1 MNSLI
6 IAPNEDEAA
15 YAQIEAAVME
25 TARGR
30 WFLAEFARRNRHADT
45 TAILG
50 AIDRLSD
57 SMAHQRPATLTL
69 TTQPDEA
76 LHNDILEMA
85 RAIAA
90 MQREIQAIGENG
102 DRTTAHVSASDEL
115 DNVVHTTEQATTTI
129 LSAAER
135 VQELAWTLRENA
147 GNADDCDI
155 LDRCATD
162 IYTACGFQDLTAQ
175 RIAKVVDV
183 LQFIDVRLKGM
194 LDEHDLAEDFAA
206 DELMI
211 AENEERPAAKTDDVW
226 MSEAHQAEI
235 DETFSFFEPAAQVAE
250 PTMVDADLIDMN
262 DAAPVAAARPAQ
274 DEALAKVQTSA
285 QAEVA
290 APEDE
295 DLMAAAMTQEPDLM
309 EPDLDDADLMMA
321 ETAGTPE
328 DDDIIAPPAAAPAS
342 KAQAT
347 DLYAGLTTAEKL
359 RAFR

>member
-1 MNSLI
+1 MTSLM
-6 IAPNEDEAA
+6 IAPEQDEAA

-50 AIDRLSD
+50 ALDRLND
-57 SMAHQRPATLTL
+57 SLQQRPATLTL
-69 TTQPDEA
+69 TTQPDDA
-76 LHNDILEMA
+76 LHNDILDMA

-102 DRTTAHVSASDEL
+102 AQTTAHVSASDEL

-147 GNADDCDI
+147 GNADDCDV

-183 LQFIDVRLKGM
+183 LRYIDTRLKSM
-194 LDEHDLAEDFAA
+194 LHEHDLAEDFAA
-206 DELMI
+206 DEMMI
-211 AENEERPAAKTDDVW
+211 AENEERPAAKIDDVW
-226 MSEAHQAEI
+226 MSEAHQVEI

-250 PTMVDADLIDMN
+250 PTMVDADLIDMH
-262 DAAPVAAARPAQ
+262 DETPAAAAPTKSAPDDALTANDPVAGVALAEDEDLIAEAKAQ
-274 DEALAKVQTSA
+274 DTE
-285 QAEVA
+285 
-290 APEDE
+290 EDE
-295 DLMAAAMTQEPDLM
+295 DLMVAQAAEIA
-309 EPDLDDADLMMA
+309 
-321 ETAGTPE
+321 E
-328 DDDIIAPPAAAPAS
+328 DDDIIAPPVAAAAAE
-342 KAQAT
+342 KAP
-347 DLYAGLTTAEKL
+347 DLYADLTTAEKL